1 MMLFWWPPKSS
12 CTFTQVVVPCK
23 KRYIPVQFTLTPKL
37 LLLSYSKH
45 LYLMCSLILIQ
56 QLLDKSTQGQN
67 PAVHESPPKYGSS
80 KSQGCSVTNDLWH
93 QNLEQL
99 ARDSVVWSSQPR
111 AQWFRTPS
119 PLHLFV
125 SGWAIYNLVAFMF
138 YLCSCFPWKWALPG
152 SEGRFLW
159 VL

>member
-1 MMLFWWPPKSS
+1 
-12 CTFTQVVVPCK
+12 
-23 KRYIPVQFTLTPKL
+23 
-37 LLLSYSKH
+37 
-45 LYLMCSLILIQ
+45 MCSLILIQ

-111 AQWFRTPS
+111 AQ
-119 PLHLFV
+119 
-125 SGWAIYNLVAFMF
+125 
-138 YLCSCFPWKWALPG
+138 
-152 SEGRFLW
+152 
-159 VL
+159 